1 MKRFDGARFE
11 RFWSLAVNGF
21 SRRVAIFT
29 LHIFGM
35 SGLANH
41 SLAELSTPCP
51 QPSDLRAE
59 HLFGHWTAH
68 FSNPPPGLPAKATVL
83 LERHAEFSDSLAGT
97 VGRELAAPTG
107 MPLAHVASAALAGD
121 FEDGVLVLDE
131 SSDRISITGTWNAEM
146 VQGSC
151 GREFVGHW
159 KDTSKTA
166 RDDAPELPFRLT
178 RQP

>member
-1 MKRFDGARFE
+1 MRLSLPRFGIFILSLVVSFSATTQIQATTHCPTPAEMK
-11 RFWSLAVNGF
+11 
-21 SRRVAIFT
+21 
-29 LHIFGM
+29 
-35 SGLANH
+35 
-41 SLAELSTPCP
+41 
-51 QPSDLRAE
+51 AE
-59 HLFGHWTAH
+59 HLFGRWTAQ
-68 FSNPPPGLPAKATVL
+68 FNTSPPGLPARATLL

-107 MPLAHVASAALAGD
+107 MPLAHAASAALAGD

-178 RQP
+178 RLP

>member
-1 MKRFDGARFE
+1 MRLSSPRF
-11 RFWSLAVNGF
+11 
-21 SRRVAIFT
+21 AIFILT
-29 LHIFGM
+29 LVVIFSVSEPIGA
-35 SGLANH
+35 SALTH
-41 SLAELSTPCP
+41 CPTPAEMK
-51 QPSDLRAE
+51 AE
-59 HLFGHWTAH
+59 HLFGRWTAQ
-68 FSNPPPGLPAKATVL
+68 FNTSPPGLPARATLL

-107 MPLAHVASAALAGD
+107 MPLAHAASAALAGD

>member
-1 MKRFDGARFE
+1 MRPCSISSAILTLLIAAALDNTALAQGAATPRCPPPAEMKAM
-11 RFWSLAVNGF
+11 N
-21 SRRVAIFT
+21 
-29 LHIFGM
+29 
-35 SGLANH
+35 
-41 SLAELSTPCP
+41 
-51 QPSDLRAE
+51 
-59 HLFGHWTAH
+59 LFGRWTAQ
-68 FSNPPPGLPAKATVL
+68 FDNPPPGLPARATL
-83 LERHAEFSDSLAGT
+83 SLERHAEFSDSLAGT
-97 VGRELAAPTG
+97 VRRELAVPTG
-107 MPLAHVASAALAGD
+107 MPLAHAASAALAGD

-166 RDDAPELPFRLT
+166 PGDAPELPFRLT

>member
-1 MKRFDGARFE
+1 MHLSSSRFGIFILTLVVSFSATTQIQATTHCPTPAEMK
-11 RFWSLAVNGF
+11 
-21 SRRVAIFT
+21 
-29 LHIFGM
+29 
-35 SGLANH
+35 
-41 SLAELSTPCP
+41 
-51 QPSDLRAE
+51 AE
-59 HLFGHWTAH
+59 HLFGRWTAQ
-68 FSNPPPGLPAKATVL
+68 FTTSPPGLPARATLL

-107 MPLAHVASAALAGD
+107 MPLAHAASAALAGD